1 MEGAFA
7 TLLVY
12 AFAMLIAIIL
22 LDGASKGTLI
32 ASGVLFVT
40 AIIVNQLPIIPH
52 MPSTIGDGTFYG
64 LSLIFV
70 GLIFGGIFL
79 FIMLAMI
86 HMMYRVTDEQVVR
99 TYTIWIGTAC
109 AILMIGVIGRDVFHY
124 PLYNDS
130 PKGGS
135 IFEYA
140 SEWTVEPTGAET
152 VLYENDKDIALEKE
166 TDAGW
171 KNVSVI
177 ATADELITNQSFR
190 VAKSGETI
198 DVPSVADIEYTEV
211 NGIELPNEYYPIA
224 KVRVIKVTLIERMH
238 KETLL
243 VDANHV
249 LNQWTD
255 NKIVV
260 EYEITNR
267 NEVKQRMSE
276 DERQEQTKTQTKE
289 ELQQFVTPTKGD

>member
-12 AFAMLIAIIL
+12 AFALIIAIIL
-22 LDGASKGTLI
+22 LDGASRGALI

-52 MPSTIGDGTFYG
+52 MPSDGKLDG
-64 LSLIFV
+64 LALVFV

-79 FIMLAMI
+79 FLMLTLRHTI
-86 HMMYRVTDEQVVR
+86 RRVTDEDLVR
-99 TYTIWIGTAC
+99 TYLTWIGTAC
-109 AILMIGVIGRDVFHY
+109 AILMIGVAGREIFHY
-124 PLYNDS
+124 PLYNATFRS
-130 PKGGS
+130 GS
-135 IFEYA
+135 GNIFEYA
-140 SEWTVEPTGAET
+140 SEWTVAPTGAET

-171 KNVSVI
+171 KNISTI
-177 ATADELITNQSFR
+177 TTAEELITNQPFR
-190 VAKSGETI
+190 VAKNGETI

-211 NGIELPNEYYPIA
+211 NGIELPKAYHTIA
-224 KVRVIKVTLIERMH
+224 KVRVVKVTLIERVH

-260 EYEITNR
+260 EYEITNMD
-267 NEVKQRMSE
+267 EVKQHMSE
-276 DERQEQTKTQTKE
+276 DERQEQTKTQMKE
-289 ELQQFVTPTKGD
+289 ELQQFVTPTKGE

>member
-12 AFAMLIAIIL
+12 VFTMLIAIIL
-22 LDGASKGTLI
+22 LESSSKGALI
-32 ASGVLFVT
+32 ACGVLFIT
-40 AIIVNQLPIIPH
+40 AVIVNQLPIIPH
-52 MPSTIGDGTFYG
+52 MPGTLGDGTFYG

-70 GLIFGGIFL
+70 GLMCGGIFL
-79 FIMLAMI
+79 FIMLTMI
-86 HMMYRVTDEQVVR
+86 HMLHRVTDEQVVR
-99 TYTIWIGTAC
+99 TYTIWLGTAC
-109 AILMIGVIGRDVFHY
+109 AILTIGVIGRDVFHY

-130 PKGGS
+130 PKNGN

-166 TDAGW
+166 TGAGW
-171 KNVSVI
+171 KNVSTI
-177 ATADELITNQSFR
+177 TTAEELITNQSFR
-190 VAKSGETI
+190 VAKNGETI
-198 DVPSVADIEYTEV
+198 DVPSVADIEYAEV
-211 NGIELPNEYYPIA
+211 NGIELPKAYYIVA
-224 KVRVIKVTLIERMH
+224 KVRVVKVTLIERVH

-249 LNQWTD
+249 LQQWTD

-260 EYEITNR
+260 EYEITNMD
-267 NEVKQRMSE
+267 EVKQHMSE

-289 ELQQFVTPTKGD
+289 ELQQFVTPTKGE